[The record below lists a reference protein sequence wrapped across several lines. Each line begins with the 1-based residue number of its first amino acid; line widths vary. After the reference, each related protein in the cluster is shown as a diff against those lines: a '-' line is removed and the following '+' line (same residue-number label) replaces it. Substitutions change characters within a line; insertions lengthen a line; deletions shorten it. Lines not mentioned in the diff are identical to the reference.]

1 MRRAFGFCVSLLA
14 HSLFLRRLVWLEI
27 TNIRVMS
34 GLSVLHQ
41 FFFGIV
47 KSTALI
53 TFERIR
59 Y

>member
-1 MRRAFGFCVSLLA
+1 MRRAFGFCVSLLVYRFF
-14 HSLFLRRLVWLEI
+14 HRRLVWLEI
-27 TNIRVMS
+27 TNVRVMS